1 MSAMRIGSPTDG
13 NASIAVSAWL
23 PQSFLLDDVGVP
35 VNNVTFVLSVRLL
48 LWSLLDMANS

>member
-1 MSAMRIGSPTDG
+1 MRIGSPTDG